1 MVENLR
7 GQRTRSPLQINS
19 EGKRR
24 EMVRGQDAGGGEAP
38 IDKKDLREHSNQL
51 QPYLNLDL
59 NNKNHY
65 KAK

>member
-1 MVENLR
+1 
-7 GQRTRSPLQINS
+7 
-19 EGKRR
+19 
-24 EMVRGQDAGGGEAP
+24 MVRGQDAGGGEAP